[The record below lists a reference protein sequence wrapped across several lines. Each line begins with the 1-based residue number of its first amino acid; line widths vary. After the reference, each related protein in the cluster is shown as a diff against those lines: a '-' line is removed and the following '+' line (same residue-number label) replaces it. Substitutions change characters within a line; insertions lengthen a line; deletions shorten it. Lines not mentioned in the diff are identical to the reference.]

1 MSGLNC
7 YVVSYDI
14 REQKRLCRVHRAM
27 KGFGEPVHYSVF
39 RCDLTRLGRV
49 DMISV
54 LTELIVPE
62 EDRIMIIDLGPVDR
76 RVLWSLD
83 SQPDLATANLQHGH
97 LDVTSDRDAFLHFSS
112 QH

>member
-39 RCDLTRLGRV
+39 RCDLTPRGRV
-49 DMISV
+49 EMISV
-54 LTELIVPE
+54 LTDLIKPD
-62 EDRIMIIDLGPVDR
+62 EDRIMIIDLGPVEGKVEER
-76 RVLWSLD
+76 IV
-83 SQPDLATANLQHGH
+83 
-97 LDVTSDRDAFLHFSS
+97 FLGVHDE
-112 QH
+112 HVVRKIIIE

>member
-39 RCDLTRLGRV
+39 RCDLTPRGRV
-49 DMISV
+49 DLVSV
-54 LTELIVPE
+54 LTDLIKPD
-62 EDRIMIIDLGPVDR
+62 EDRIMIIDLGPVDG
-76 RVLWSLD
+76 RVEE
-83 SQPDLATANLQHGH
+83 
-97 LDVTSDRDAFLHFSS
+97 RIEFLGVHTMKVERKIIIE
-112 QH
+112 

>member
-7 YVVSYDI
+7 YIVSYDI

-39 RCDLTRLGRV
+39 RCDLTGRGKV

-54 LTELIVPE
+54 LTELIQPD
-62 EDRIMIIDLGPVDR
+62 EDRIMIIDLGPVEGR
-76 RVLWSLD
+76 IEERIV
-83 SQPDLATANLQHGH
+83 
-97 LDVTSDRDAFLHFSS
+97 FLGVHDE
-112 QH
+112 HKERKIIIE

>member
-14 REQKRLCRVHRAM
+14 REPRRLCRVHRAM

-39 RCDLTRLGRV
+39 RCDLTPRGKV

-54 LTELIVPE
+54 LTELIAPE
-62 EDRIMIIDLGPVDR
+62 EDRIMIIDLGPVEGR
-76 RVLWSLD
+76 IEERIV
-83 SQPDLATANLQHGH
+83 
-97 LDVTSDRDAFLHFSS
+97 FLGVHEA
-112 QH
+112 HIERKIIIE